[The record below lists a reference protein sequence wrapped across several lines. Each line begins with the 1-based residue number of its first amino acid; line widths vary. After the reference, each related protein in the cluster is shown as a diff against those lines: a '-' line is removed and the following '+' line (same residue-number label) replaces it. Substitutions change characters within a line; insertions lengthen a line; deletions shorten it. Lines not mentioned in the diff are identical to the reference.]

1 MLNFA
6 AVSFHETGEMTN
18 PVMDE
23 QREAVKTRK
32 RLGLLAGGG
41 KLPGVLAQ
49 SAKNKGYDVVA
60 FTMAE
65 EAPARVG
72 PHCVKII
79 EIAPGQLG
87 RNMQLIK
94 DEKLEELVFIGKMHK
109 AELLKSIL
117 KLDWTA
123 VRELSKLTDFSDD
136 AIQTLVGDLAERH
149 GVKVLTQT
157 EFLKHIFP
165 DVGVLTKRQPTA
177 DEYVDIEYGINIARE
192 LARIHVGQTVVVK
205 DRMILAV
212 EAIEGTDQAI
222 KRGVQL
228 AGGPVVVCKV
238 PKKQKDPRFDTPTV
252 GLNTLEAMIAPKP
265 GGVLAIAANE
275 VLVVEEKEMAN
286 YADRHNISIVA
297 V

>member
-1 MLNFA
+1 
-6 AVSFHETGEMTN
+6 MTN
-18 PVMDE
+18 SVMNE

-41 KLPGVLAQ
+41 KLPGILAQ
-49 SAKNKGYDVVA
+49 SAKNKGYDVTA

-72 PHCVKII
+72 PHCVKVI

-87 RNMQLIK
+87 RNMELIK
-94 DEKLEELVFIGKMHK
+94 KEGLEEIVFIGKMHK
-109 AELLKSIL
+109 SELLKSAF

-136 AIQTLVGDLAERH
+136 AIQSLAGDLAERH
-149 GVKVLTQT
+149 GVKVLTQS

-192 LARIHVGQTVVVK
+192 LARIHIGQTVVVK
-205 DRMILAV
+205 DRMILAI
-212 EAIEGTDQAI
+212 EAIEGTDAAI
-222 KRGVQL
+222 RRGVQL

-238 PKKQKDPRFDTPTV
+238 PKKGKDPRFDTPTV
-252 GLNTLEAMIAPKP
+252 GMNTLEAMVSSKP
-265 GGVLAIAANE
+265 GGVLAVAANE
-275 VLVVEEKEMAN
+275 VLVVEEQEMA
-286 YADRHNISIVA
+286 AFAERHSISMVS

>member
-1 MLNFA
+1 
-6 AVSFHETGEMTN
+6 MTN
-18 PVMDE
+18 SVMSE
-23 QREAVKTRK
+23 QGEAVETRK

-41 KLPGVLAQ
+41 KLPGILAQ
-49 SAKNKGYDVVA
+49 SAKSKGYDVVA
-60 FTMAE
+60 FTMAAE
-65 EAPARVG
+65 TPARVG
-72 PHCVKII
+72 PHCVKVI

-87 RNMQLIK
+87 KNMQLIK
-94 DEKLEELVFIGKMHK
+94 NEGLQELVFIGKLHK
-109 AELLKSIL
+109 TELLKSAL

-136 AIQTLVGDLAERH
+136 AIQTLVGDLAETH

-177 DEYVDIEYGINIARE
+177 DEYVDVEYGINIARE
-192 LARIHVGQTVVVK
+192 MARLGVGQTVIVK
-205 DRMILAV
+205 DRMILAI
-212 EAIEGTDQAI
+212 EAIEGTDNAI

-238 PKKQKDPRFDTPTV
+238 PKRGKDPRFDTPTV
-252 GLNTLEAMIAPKP
+252 GINTLEAMVAPKQ
-265 GGVLAIAANE
+265 GGVLAVAANE
-275 VLVVEEKEMAN
+275 VLVVDEQEMTAF
-286 YADRHNISIVA
+286 ADRHGISIVS